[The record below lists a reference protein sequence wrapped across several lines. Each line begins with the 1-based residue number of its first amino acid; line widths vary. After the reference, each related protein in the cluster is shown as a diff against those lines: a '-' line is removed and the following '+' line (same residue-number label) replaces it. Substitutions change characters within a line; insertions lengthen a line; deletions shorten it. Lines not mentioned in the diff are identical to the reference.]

1 MRFVDEAIIQV
12 EAGSGGNGCAS
23 FRREKFIPFG
33 GPDVVM
39 VVEVVVF

>member
-33 GPDVVM
+33 GLTVAT
-39 VVEVVVF
+39 VVVVAAY

>member
-12 EAGSGGNGCAS
+12 EAGNGGNGCMS

-33 GPDVVM
+33 GPDGGWWSRW
-39 VVEVVVF
+39 